1 MDEWYGVLCC
11 PQSHPRLRCADTEAC
26 NAAHAEADECVD
38 EAGNV
43 WGAVISRAGS
53 ISYGL
58 RHDDISPV
66 RDDEGGAEDAAARR
80 LQGDG
85 VVGHDAPPARRAL
98 APAPSALALTL
109 GERACGRIDPTVG
122 EPATC
127 VVVGLR
133 LGDNN
138 LEGTLAFGAMAG
150 DANGE
155 AADGL
160 CALTHLQLLSVA
172 GEGNRLH
179 GGLPTA
185 NGGDAHEAGCL
196 ASLRVLDISQN
207 HIGGLL
213 PRWAAHDGSSPIHR
227 LDLHTNALAYE
238 DDLPWMVRCFEHD
251 LSCTGVPPMSCRAF
265 GPEWEVEAHVGRTC
279 VQCSLRHPWPLIVLL
294 SVLTAFVLLGATYAG
309 VLVYRPQHLK
319 HFSSTIAIF
328 VAHLQTL
335 TILATLRLAWPQ
347 SARTAVSFL
356 VINGLQLE
364 ATRPECLFSSPNGT
378 EDPDAEMPYE
388 SYT

>member
-1 MDEWYGVLCC
+1 MAPRRAHPDRNPNPRVAPRRASSSSPPGPTPTPCPTLTLAPTWFQGEPCVDEWYGVLCC

-172 GEGNRLH
+172 GEGNRLRRPAY
-179 GGLPTA
+179 GEWRRRARGRLSR
-185 NGGDAHEAGCL
+185 L
-196 ASLRVLDISQN
+196 AARPRHQPES
-207 HIGGLL
+207 H
-213 PRWAAHDGSSPIHR
+213 RWAAAALGSTRR
-227 LDLHTNALAYE
+227 L
-238 DDLPWMVRCFEHD
+238 
-251 LSCTGVPPMSCRAF
+251 
-265 GPEWEVEAHVGRTC
+265 
-279 VQCSLRHPWPLIVLL
+279 
-294 SVLTAFVLLGATYAG
+294 
-309 VLVYRPQHLK
+309 
-319 HFSSTIAIF
+319 
-328 VAHLQTL
+328 VAHPSPRPAHQRSGLRGRPAMDGTL
-335 TILATLRLAWPQ
+335 L
-347 SARTAVSFL
+347 
-356 VINGLQLE
+356 
-364 ATRPECLFSSPNGT
+364 
-378 EDPDAEMPYE
+378 
-388 SYT
+388 